1 MKARCPQGSTAPK
14 DCKDK
19 VNELLDSLREAQ
31 EFFVKQMREI
41 QDAIGPV
48 HDSLADSE
56 LSEESGERFKGNG
69 AGRGF
74 RGKNRERS
82 GQRVHKTQAQSTSSL
97 SSSHSEISEDPVPT
111 YPGFQGAGL
120 FRPIPPTMP

>member
-1 MKARCPQGSTAPK
+1 MKARCPQGTAAPK

-41 QDAIGPV
+41 QEAIGLV
-48 HDSLADSE
+48 NDSLAGSE
-56 LSEESGERFKGNG
+56 LSEESAERMRPKG

-82 GQRVHKTQAQSTSSL
+82 VGMIQKTY
-97 SSSHSEISEDPVPT
+97 E
-111 YPGFQGAGL
+111 
-120 FRPIPPTMP
+120 